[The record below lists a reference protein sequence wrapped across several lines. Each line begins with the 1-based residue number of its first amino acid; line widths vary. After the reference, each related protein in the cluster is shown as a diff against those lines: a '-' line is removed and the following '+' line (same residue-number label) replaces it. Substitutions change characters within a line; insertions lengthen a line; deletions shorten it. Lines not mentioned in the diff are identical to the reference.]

1 MAEDALTWAK
11 LFIAIN
17 VNTPASPIISAVA
30 NSDNREYVLQPSGDP
45 IRWLISDSGTP
56 MLSDAGTYFYYPYV
70 VIAFD
75 HQDPVTLDDYY
86 RLYITGPG
94 FIDDI
99 RPNAIGE
106 LVTFDDDDATTVAI
120 DSDSFVG
127 LYDSGTGT
135 LFQMGNDS
143 SADGANIVSIGKMMA
158 VT

>member
-30 NSDNREYVLQPSGDP
+30 NSDNREYVLQAPGDP
-45 IRWLISDSGTP
+45 IQWLISDSGTP

-70 VIAFD
+70 VIAGD
-75 HQDPVTLDDYY
+75 YQDPVTLDDYY

-106 LVTFDDDDATTVAI
+106 LVTFDDDDSTTVAI

-127 LYDSGTGT
+127 LYDSGAGT
-135 LFQMGNDS
+135 LFQMGNDG
-143 SADGANIVSIGKMMA
+143 SAYGANIVSIGKMMA

>member
-11 LFIAIN
+11 LFIAVGAN
-17 VNTPASPIISAVA
+17 SSVSPIISPYAH
-30 NSDNREYVLQPSGDP
+30 SDNREYVLQASGDP
-45 IRWLISDSGTP
+45 VSWFISASGTP
-56 MLSDAGTYFYYPYV
+56 MLSDAGTYFFYPGV
-70 VIAFD
+70 IIAFD

-86 RLYITGPG
+86 RLYIDGRG

-99 RPNAIGE
+99 RPQAIGE
-106 LVTFDDDDATTVAI
+106 LVTLDDDDATTVAI

-143 SADGANIVSIGKMMA
+143 SALGAHIVSIGKMMA

>member
-17 VNTPASPIISAVA
+17 VNTPASPIVSTVA

-56 MLSDAGTYFYYPYV
+56 MLSDAETYFYSPYV

-75 HQDPVTLDDYY
+75 HQDDVTLDDYY
-86 RLYITGPG
+86 RLYVIGSG

-99 RPNAIGE
+99 RPQAIGE